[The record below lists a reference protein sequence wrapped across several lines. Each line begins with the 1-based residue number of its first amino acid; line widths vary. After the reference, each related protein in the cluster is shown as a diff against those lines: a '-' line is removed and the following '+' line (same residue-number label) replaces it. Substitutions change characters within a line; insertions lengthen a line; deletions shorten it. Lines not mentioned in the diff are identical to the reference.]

1 MDAKQIRDLSADE
14 LDKKLTDSVE
24 AYFNLRF
31 QHQTGQLENPR
42 RLQQVRRDI
51 ARIRTIKR
59 EREQNIR

>member
-1 MDAKQIRDLSADE
+1 LSADE